1 MPGQSSRMHITCYCD
16 MCRTCRI
23 ISKYEHFRS
32 RALKVP
38 DDSREMMDLI
48 AYMQDVKADLVK
60 DQWEAV
66 VASLQSLTYLLDIHS
81 FTPEEMQQNRTT
93 LTWPEKLGP
102 IFEQNEEI
110 IEASKVYSHNNLRQH
125 VRDMHACM

>member
-1 MPGQSSRMHITCYCD
+1 M
-16 MCRTCRI
+16 RT
-23 ISKYEHFRS
+23 FAG

-66 VASLQSLTYLLDIHS
+66 VASLQSLTYLLDIHT
-81 FTPEEMQQNRTT
+81 FTSEEMQQNRAT

-110 IEASKVYSHNNLRQH
+110 IEASKVY
-125 VRDMHACM
+125 